1 MRRSELIRRL
11 SQVPAFAKPDPRLE
25 QVATPPEAAAELL
38 FEALARGDLVGR
50 SVADLGSG
58 TGRLAVGA
66 ALLGA
71 GRVEAFEIDAGAVA
85 LARTAA
91 SNAGV
96 TIEWTTGDVKGA
108 SLDVDTVVMNPPF
121 GAQNRGADR
130 PFWEAALGRPRA
142 VYAFALADSRT
153 FIARL
158 TVARRA
164 RVEAQRPVPWTL
176 GPTFRHHRKRS
187 VALPV
192 DLWVIRTQGPSP

>member
-1 MRRSELIRRL
+1 MRRSELIRTL
-11 SQVPAFAKPDPRLE
+11 SEIPEFSHPDPKRE
-25 QVATPPEAAAELL
+25 QVATPPERAADLL

-50 SVADLGSG
+50 SVVDLGSG
-58 TGRLAVGA
+58 TGRLAIGA

-71 GRVEAFEIDAGAVA
+71 DPVEGIEADPEAVA

-91 SNAGV
+91 TSAGV
-96 TIEWTTGDVKGA
+96 DVSWTIRDVSG
-108 SLDVDTVVMNPPF
+108 VDSVANTVVMNPPF
-121 GAQNRGADR
+121 GAQTRGADQ
-130 PFWEAALGRPRA
+130 PFWDAALARPRA

-158 TVARRA
+158 TVARGA

-187 VALPV
+187 VELPV
-192 DLWVIRTQGPSP
+192 DLWVIRTQGPSK